1 MAIHLPRMSF
11 DLQGLTY
18 DPSRKQNSMQKNF
31 GYNNTQGKVYSQY
44 QPVPYNFDFS
54 LSIYVRNQEDGTQIL
69 EQILPFFTPD
79 FTVTVDLIP
88 DMDQKYDIPVI
99 LNSVSPEI
107 DYEGDMMTTRT
118 IIWTLNFTV
127 KGLIFPPVNVSG
139 KIIKQANT
147 NIYMDTQKKDVQK
160 VFVDYANGTG
170 VFTTNEIVR
179 VKNKEITGK
188 VTYFSNT
195 TNGILIVE
203 DLSELLEPNDVLQG
217 DYSHAIYTIDT
228 VDINPVKAVAIVVTP
243 DPIDADANDDYG
255 YTESITEYPL
265 TLLDFSNIAE
275 IITEE
280 GDLLFTEDSEQLTTE
295 I

>member
-1 MAIHLPRMSF
+1 
-11 DLQGLTY
+11 
-18 DPSRKQNSMQKNF
+18 
-31 GYNNTQGKVYSQY
+31 
-44 QPVPYNFDFS
+44 
-54 LSIYVRNQEDGTQIL
+54 
-69 EQILPFFTPD
+69 
-79 FTVTVDLIP
+79 
-88 DMDQKYDIPVI
+88 MDQKYDIPVI

-118 IIWTLNFTV
+118 IVWTLNFTV

-147 NIYMDTQKKDVQK
+147 NIFMDTQKRDVQK

-170 VFTTNEIVR
+170 VFTTNEVVR
-179 VKNKEITGK
+179 VRNKEITGK

-195 TNGILIVE
+195 SNGILIVE

-217 DYSHAIYTIDT
+217 DYSNAIYTIDT
-228 VDINPVKAVAIVVTP
+228 VDVNPVKAVAIVVTP

-265 TLLDFSNIAE
+265 TMLDFSTIAD
-275 IITEE
+275 ILTVE
-280 GDLLFTEDSEQLTTE
+280 GDSLTTEDGEQLTTE